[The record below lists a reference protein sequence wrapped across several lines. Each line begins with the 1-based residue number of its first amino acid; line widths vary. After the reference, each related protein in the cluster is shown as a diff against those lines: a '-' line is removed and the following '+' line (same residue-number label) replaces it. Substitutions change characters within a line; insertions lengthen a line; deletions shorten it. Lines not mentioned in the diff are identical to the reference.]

1 MMLGLTIGVLGL
13 VEPFWL
19 YSSNKLYCLIQI
31 HILDQMEHHGLF
43 QLYFSFTGFIQGHY
57 NSNTLSFIYYLIWY
71 HNNHISIYS
80 LFSIVCWYLLRD
92 NLIKDWPFLWYFL
105 SILNVFWAI
114 LFCFYYI
121 NLILILDIGFQQH
134 ILFQEYQCFSWE
146 YVQEFCVCE

>member
-1 MMLGLTIGVLGL
+1 MDCFNSIFLLLVLSK
-13 VEPFWL
+13 V
-19 YSSNKLYCLIQI
+19 S
-31 HILDQMEHHGLF
+31 
-43 QLYFSFTGFIQGHY
+43 

-71 HNNHISIYS
+71 QNYHIILVS
-80 LFSIVCWYLLRD
+80 LFYIVCWYLLRD

-146 YVQEFCVCE
+146 YVLELYVFVFRNKILML